1 MQAAHCALSVALK
14 KFPDEPELEK
24 AKKHLEA
31 AVHLSGEYHKTYWSI
46 FWNTS
51 TERTKKRIRERC
63 NNLAFDCYSQML
75 EIAQEIQAY
84 TANKNINQVSSA
96 KQLRELIFDLRLA
109 FDWIE
114 REHLPEIKYK
124 QLSLF

>member
-1 MQAAHCALSVALK
+1 MQSAHCALSVALK
-14 KFPDEPELEK
+14 QFPDDPKLEK

-31 AVHLSGEYHKTYWSI
+31 AVNLSGEYHKTYWSI

-51 TERTKKRIRERC
+51 TERTKKRIREKC
-63 NNLAFDCYSQML
+63 NNLAFDCYSKML
-75 EIAQEIQAY
+75 DMADEIEAY
-84 TANKNINQVSSA
+84 IDTKNAEKVAPPKKWRQ
-96 KQLRELIFDLRLA
+96 LIFDLKLA

-114 REHLPEIKYK
+114 REHPTEIRYK

>member
-1 MQAAHCALSVALK
+1 MLATHCALFVALK
-14 KFPDEPELEK
+14 NFPEDPELEK

-31 AVHLSGEYHKTYWSI
+31 AVYLSEEYHKICWSI

-51 TERTKKRIRERC
+51 TERTKKRIREKC

-75 EIAQEIQAY
+75 DIAEEIKAY
-84 TANKNINQVSSA
+84 TANKNTNQLSKA
-96 KQLRELIFDLRLA
+96 KELRELMFDLRLA

-114 REHLPEIKYK
+114 REHPTEIKYK

>member
-14 KFPDEPELEK
+14 QFPNEPELEK
-24 AKKHLEA
+24 AKKHLQA

-51 TERTKKRIRERC
+51 TERTKKRIREKC

-75 EIAQEIQAY
+75 EIAKEIKAY
-84 TANKNINQVSSA
+84 TANKNTNQLSKV
-96 KQLRELIFDLRLA
+96 KGVRELMFDLRLA

-114 REHLPEIKYK
+114 REHPTEIRYR